1 MDIAFFGS
9 HPLGEECL
17 NILSKS
23 EEVNVCVV
31 VTYPED
37 EDHWWSGSVHSLAK
51 DLGYEV
57 LTIEEERDILNYKF
71 DYLLSIYYP
80 NILGEKLL
88 QHSEKGAINLHQAE
102 LPRYQGSNVFSHS
115 IINARKDNYWKHGT
129 TLHFMEE
136 EVDTG
141 DVIDRG
147 FIEITENDTARS
159 LYEKTRERSIQL
171 FKETLPK
178 IVSGEIHDMR
188 TPQSE
193 FEGPRYFYY
202 KSSLDGE
209 KRIPLERLINSKNE
223 LEIYDKIR
231 ALDFPPFKP
240 AYTEIN
246 GKEIYLTKSSYEDFK
261 GSFVG
266 KSTLFD

>member
-9 HPLGEECL
+9 HPLGKECL
-17 NILSKS
+17 NILSES
-23 EEVNVCVV
+23 EDVDVCVV

-51 DLGYEV
+51 DLGYEI
-57 LTIEEERDILNYKF
+57 LTVEEERDVLDYKF
-71 DYLLSIYYP
+71 DHLLSVYYP
-80 NILGEKLL
+80 NVLSKDLL
-88 QHSEKGAINLHQAE
+88 NHSKKDAINLHQAE

-115 IINARKDNYWKHGT
+115 ILNARKDNYWKHGT

-141 DVIDRG
+141 DVIDRE
-147 FIEITENDTARS
+147 FVEITEGDTARS
-159 LYEKTRERSIQL
+159 LYEKTREKSIQL
-171 FKETLPK
+171 FRECLPK
-178 IVSGEIHDMR
+178 IVSGEIYEMR
-188 TPQSE
+188 TPQSS
-193 FEGPRYFYY
+193 FEGPQYFYY

-209 KRIPLERLINSKNE
+209 KKIPLEQLTSSENG

-246 GKEIYLTKSSYEDFK
+246 GKKIHLTKSSYKDFRD
-261 GSFVG
+261 SFTDR
-266 KSTLFD
+266 STLFK